1 MVCDSIKVPAFRCQ
15 GGLCRHLFD
24 ASSSP
29 CVNSTNISVAVYTT
43 NLLGD
48 GPASEPVSIELYHRN
63 NNIIIIVILL
73 YIKILFST
81 GGGESSSC
89 EYLKLDLDTSLFIG
103 IGAGMITLLVTSLSI
118 IIMVV
123 LIRSKAKLQKELET
137 LTAGNTKVIYEE
149 VNNHLSPSPT
159 LNTRENTAYGVC
171 I

>member
-1 MVCDSIKVPAFRCQ
+1 M
-15 GGLCRHLFD
+15 FD

-29 CVNSTNISVAVYTT
+29 CVNSTNISVAVYAT

-103 IGAGMITLLVTSLSI
+103 IGAGMITLLIMSLSI
-118 IIMVV
+118 IIIVV